1 MCVSQKGSFG
11 CLISSTES
19 DSVPIEGIKP
29 VTVSSNSALASST
42 IAGSLAYK
50 TTAPVVRPADNRKPV
65 IASAS
70 INFLKIRSL
79 LAVWRS

>member
-1 MCVSQKGSFG
+1 
-11 CLISSTES
+11 
-19 DSVPIEGIKP
+19 
-29 VTVSSNSALASST
+29 
-42 IAGSLAYK
+42 LAYK